1 MSFFYI
7 QSMKKIL
14 ALSALSLAL
23 LACGDDSAK
32 TNSPEPEIDLSAD
45 LVGMWTTD
53 TTLALMGSEIPLT
66 LDLTL
71 DANKSLTID
80 FDAGAVWGDGSATG
94 KWSYA
99 NDSLYLEPTD
109 CQSTNAMTCA
119 LFGGKTALSVK
130 NLDADSWTTDYP
142 LSTGALTVQFDKVP

>member
-1 MSFFYI
+1 
-7 QSMKKIL
+7 MKKIL
-14 ALSALSLAL
+14 ALSALALAL
-23 LACGDDSAK
+23 FACGDDSAK
-32 TNSPEPEIDLSAD
+32 TTSPEPGTDLSTG

-53 TTLALMGSEIPLT
+53 TTIAFGGSEIPLT

-71 DANKSLTID
+71 DANKNLTID
-80 FDAGAVWGDGSATG
+80 FDAGAIWGDGSATG
-94 KWSYA
+94 KWSFA
-99 NDSLYLEPTD
+99 NDSLYLEPAE